1 MALVGQEP
9 RLFDTT
15 IFENI
20 RYGEVGCRQKTMP
33 ESRNK
38 IRERVISA
46 ARKANAHDFITA
58 LPEGYQTRVGQKGF
72 QLSGGQRQRI
82 AIARALIRDPS
93 ILLLD
98 EATSALDSKSEATV
112 QAAIEEAA
120 RQRTTIIIAHRLST
134 IRHADNIIVMSEGR
148 VTEQGTHDDLLA
160 RNGHYASLVRSQQI
174 DPGSSN
180 DKSDSENGSHEEIE
194 EEKEAHGDSKH
205 NLVEDL
211 TEKQSFDLDGILH
224 KLPSGSADVSTFE
237 KKIESLG
244 LARTLSFIVK
254 HNNKEYPILILGLG
268 CSIIAGLAIPGL
280 VCSLLSLHP
289 VIGDCLLTISTGNR
303 YYSQKC

>member
-20 RYGEVGCRQKTMP
+20 RYGEVSRKENATQDSP
-33 ESRNK
+33 EEV
-38 IRERVISA
+38 RERVFSA

-58 LPEGYQTRVGQKGF
+58 LPEGYETQVGQKGL

-82 AIARALIRDPS
+82 AIARALIGNPS

-148 VTEQGTHDDLLA
+148 LTEQGTHDDLVA
-160 RNGHYASLVRSQQI
+160 RDGHYASLVRAQQI
-174 DPGSSN
+174 SSSSAKDKLTRN
-180 DKSDSENGSHEEIE
+180 DDDLEEIE
-194 EEKEAHGDSKH
+194 EAEAHGHDKED
-205 NLVEDL
+205 LVEDL
-211 TEKQSFDLDGILH
+211 SEKQSDDLDIVPNR
-224 KLPSGSADVSTFE
+224 LPNGPADVSKFE
-237 KKIESLG
+237 KEIESLG
-244 LARTLSFIVK
+244 LARTLAFIVK
-254 HNNKEYPILILGLG
+254 NNSKEYPLLILGLG
-268 CSIIAGLAIPGL
+268 CSIIAGLAIPASVAHFL
-280 VCSLLSLHP
+280 VFIQTLE
-289 VIGDCLLTISTGNR
+289 TA
-303 YYSQKC
+303 Y

>member
-20 RYGEVGCRQKTMP
+20 RYGEVSRRDKTMQESP
-33 ESRNK
+33 EE

-58 LPEGYQTRVGQKGF
+58 LPEGYQTQVGQKGF
-72 QLSGGQRQRI
+72 QVSGGQRQRI
-82 AIARALIRDPS
+82 AIARALIRNPS

-148 VTEQGTHDDLLA
+148 VIEQGAHDDLVA
-160 RNGHYASLVRSQQI
+160 RDGHYASLVRAQQVY
-174 DPGSSN
+174 PGSSKDELASN
-180 DKSDSENGSHEEIE
+180 DGDHEKIE
-194 EEKEAHGDSKH
+194 EAEAHGHGKD
-205 NLVEDL
+205 NLVEEVS
-211 TEKQSFDLDGILH
+211 EKQSRDLNGIPNRL
-224 KLPSGSADVSTFE
+224 SNGSADVSKIE

-244 LARTLSFIVK
+244 LARSFAFIVK
-254 HNNKEYPILILGLG
+254 LNINL
-268 CSIIAGLAIPGL
+268 
-280 VCSLLSLHP
+280 
-289 VIGDCLLTISTGNR
+289 
-303 YYSQKC
+303 